1 MLSVSSAVAAWS
13 CLTHVAAF
21 QSIQLVPSYVWALGV
36 SLLGL
41 VRDQDLEEVGKL
53 DEIDG
58 RIELERVAH
67 ILRQV

>member
-1 MLSVSSAVAAWS
+1 MSHSNGRLVLSHTRSRLSVNSTRALL
-13 CLTHVAAF
+13 CLG
-21 QSIQLVPSYVWALGV
+21 SW